1 MHYFPFLPLYFYVR
15 KKLSCHYKFKRDK
28 MMSNQ
33 KEIFDLARKRAA
45 TNNLPYAGAL
55 TPQEAFQILSADNKA
70 LLIDVR
76 TKAELELVGR
86 VPNALN
92 VEWAFYPGM
101 VANTQFAE
109 QLKAELDN
117 RGFEKN
123 SVLVFLCRTGGRSSN
138 AAAVAAA
145 MGYTQAYNTLEGF
158 EGEANAEK
166 QRTLINGWKH
176 AGLPWTN

>member
-1 MHYFPFLPLYFYVR
+1 
-15 KKLSCHYKFKRDK
+15 

-33 KEIFDLARKRAA
+33 KEILELAQKRAA
-45 TNNLPYAGAL
+45 INNLPYAGAF
-55 TPQEAFQILSADNKA
+55 TPQEAFEILTADSKA
-70 LLIDVR
+70 LLVDVR

-86 VPNALN
+86 IPQAIN

-101 VANTQFAE
+101 VANPQFAE
-109 QLKAELDN
+109 QLKAELEKRNFD
-117 RGFEKN
+117 KN
-123 SVLVFLCRTGGRSSN
+123 SVLVFLCRTGGRSNN
-138 AAAVAAA
+138 AAVVAAT

-158 EGEANAEK
+158 EGEANADK

>member
-1 MHYFPFLPLYFYVR
+1 
-15 KKLSCHYKFKRDK
+15 

-33 KEIFDLARKRAA
+33 KEILTMAQKRAVI
-45 TNNLPYAGAL
+45 NNLPYAGAL
-55 TPQEAFQILSADNKA
+55 TPQEAFEILTADSKA
-70 LLIDVR
+70 LLVDVR

-86 VPNALN
+86 VPDALN

-101 VANTQFAE
+101 VANPQFAE
-109 QLKAELDN
+109 QLKAELDKRN
-117 RGFEKN
+117 FDKN
-123 SVLVFLCRTGGRSSN
+123 SVLVFLCRTGGRSNN
-138 AAAVAAA
+138 AAVVAAA

-158 EGEANAEK
+158 EGEANADK